1 MNASSAM
8 TKLYFTG
15 ITVLTLMLV
24 SCSPSPDKN
33 LEIYTDSVAPQVME
47 DVAGAAKVDGNNDRQ
62 GLRSEKLLVE
72 SSDIDQMEN
81 TFQSQS
87 TTRKIINT
95 ASIAIEVAGI
105 ETAIES
111 IKSITDRSGG
121 YVENLSSHND
131 QAHPQAN
138 LTIRVPQ
145 PKFNSIIQNLK
156 TLGEVKNHNSGTED
170 VSEQFVDMEA
180 RLKSLAAEETSLL
193 SLLDSVEGISDILSI
208 ERELYRVRSDIE
220 RYQGQLNF
228 LESKIDLSTIYIT
241 LLTPYKPMPEPPSA
255 FLVVENTKVAKRVQ
269 EIKAFAKNEGVLID
283 KITASKRNGQESSTI
298 SMRLHA
304 KDFINVVDF
313 LEDLGEVISKDVNE
327 EILAEKATITPIL
340 KHDSKITITINTP
353 DKSSMGPLG
362 FIGIFLIAVLAAGVV
377 WIAFYKT
384 YQAGRS
390 KSDRFIQ
397 DLTI

>member
-170 VSEQFVDMEA
+170 VSEQFVDM
-180 RLKSLAAEETSLL
+180 
-193 SLLDSVEGISDILSI
+193 
-208 ERELYRVRSDIE
+208 
-220 RYQGQLNF
+220 
-228 LESKIDLSTIYIT
+228 
-241 LLTPYKPMPEPPSA
+241 
-255 FLVVENTKVAKRVQ
+255 
-269 EIKAFAKNEGVLID
+269 
-283 KITASKRNGQESSTI
+283 
-298 SMRLHA
+298 
-304 KDFINVVDF
+304 
-313 LEDLGEVISKDVNE
+313 
-327 EILAEKATITPIL
+327 
-340 KHDSKITITINTP
+340 
-353 DKSSMGPLG
+353 
-362 FIGIFLIAVLAAGVV
+362 
-377 WIAFYKT
+377 
-384 YQAGRS
+384 
-390 KSDRFIQ
+390 
-397 DLTI
+397 

>member
-1 MNASSAM
+1 MTSPLAM
-8 TKLYFTG
+8 PKLYFSG
-15 ITVLTLMLV
+15 IVILILMLV
-24 SCSPSPDKN
+24 SCSPSSDED
-33 LEIYTDSVAPQVME
+33 LEIYTESIAPQGME
-47 DVAGAAKVDGNNDRQ
+47 DVALASKVQSNNDRQ
-62 GLRSEKLLVE
+62 GFLNENMLVE
-72 SSDIDQMEN
+72 SPDIDQTEN
-81 TFQSQS
+81 TLQSES

-95 ASIAIEVAGI
+95 ASITIEVTGI
-105 ETAIES
+105 ETTIES

-121 YVENLSSHND
+121 YVENLSSHSD
-131 QAHPQAN
+131 QTHPQAN

-145 PKFNSIIQNLK
+145 SKFNSIIQSLK
-156 TLGEVKNHNSGTED
+156 ALGEVKNHSSGTED

-180 RLKSLAAEETSLL
+180 RLRSLAAEETSLL

-228 LESKIDLSTIYIT
+228 LESKVNLSTIFIT
-241 LLTPYKPMPEPPSA
+241 LFTPYKSSPEPPSA
-255 FLVVENTKVAKRVQ
+255 FLVVENSKVSKRVQ
-269 EIKAFAKNEGVLID
+269 EIKSFAKNEGVLID

-298 SMRLHA
+298 IMRVYP
-304 KDFINVVDF
+304 KDFINVLDF
-313 LEDLGEVISKDVNE
+313 LEDLGDVSSKDVNE
-327 EILAEKATITPIL
+327 EILAEKALITPIL
-340 KHDSKITITINTP
+340 KHDSKITITITTP

-362 FIGIFLIAVLAAGVV
+362 FIGIFMVAVFAAGGL